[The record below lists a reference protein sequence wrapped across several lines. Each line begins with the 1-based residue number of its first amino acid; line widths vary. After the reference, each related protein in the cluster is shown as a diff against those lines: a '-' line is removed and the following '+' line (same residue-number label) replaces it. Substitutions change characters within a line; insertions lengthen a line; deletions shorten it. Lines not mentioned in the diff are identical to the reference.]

1 MPLLFHRTI
10 ALCFSLLALLLPPF
24 AAGNIPSDL
33 PDPWNETKIGFCF
46 VDQRVSTERCRQ
58 SESRYLS
65 CISALDAVL
74 AQAPRRLHL
83 THSAWRPGTGSN
95 ARPIARFGKL
105 VIAEDNASDARPVR
119 NALDNIKA
127 RRQRILDW
135 QSEYRRGRGSGSDFD
150 GALAWIL
157 LRVVE
162 PERAR
167 QYAAAAINGY
177 ISVNDAHARIFPA
190 PTFPRTLHAGTG
202 SSETGGDMEGDGRRY
217 TGVGVAVQRVA
228 DAIVVTGVVADGPA
242 SRAGIRVG
250 DVILTVDGK
259 PVGENPLAQVVSRLR
274 GPAESEVGLTVQ
286 TESDVRN
293 VTVRRDAVEIRN
305 VISKVLDEAG
315 YQWGYLSI
323 RSFTAPTTCS
333 EARRELNALLHSDV
347 DGLLLDLRDNM
358 GGLIDQAVCIADL
371 FLGPRLPVV
380 QMRSLVNEQ
389 RARSFKTRYP
399 ALTRLPM
406 VGLAN
411 AGTGSASEVL
421 LGALRDHGR
430 SLVVGERTFGKGTMQ
445 MIRPWRG
452 ASGVMQFYT
461 AAVMYS
467 PSGRSVQMLGIEPDV
482 VAYERPEGRPAGTVV
497 LREEDLFPMALPAVS
512 GSSSNL
518 AVDPRAAV
526 VRRCVSLTGSA
537 DRRWTGAWATLENSD
552 YALYVAQ
559 DALRCLSRHG
569 TSVLTARRTAGGTS
583 AGDAT
588 RRAALQGYEAQ
599 RRPF

>member
-1 MPLLFHRTI
+1 MPLSFSRTI
-10 ALCFSLLALLLPPF
+10 VLCFTLAAILAPPF

-33 PDPWNETKIGFCF
+33 PDPWDDTKIGFSF
-46 VDQRVSTERCRQ
+46 VDQRVNNEACRQ

-83 THSAWRPGTGSN
+83 THAAWQPGTRST
-95 ARPIARFGKL
+95 ARPVARFGTL
-105 VIAEDNASDARPVR
+105 VIAEDTARDARQVR

-135 QSEYRRGRGSGSDFD
+135 QGEYRRGRGNGSDFD

-157 LRVVE
+157 LHVVE
-162 PERAR
+162 PDRAR

-177 ISVNDAHARIFPA
+177 ISVDDAHARIFPA
-190 PTFPRTLHAGTG
+190 PIFSRAARGG
-202 SSETGGDMEGDGRRY
+202 SGNSETGGNMRGDGRHY

-228 DAIVVTGVVADGPA
+228 DAIVVTGVVPDGPA

-250 DVILTVDGK
+250 DVILSVGGK
-259 PVGENPLAQVVSRLR
+259 PVGEQPLAQVVTRLR
-274 GPAESEVGLTVQ
+274 GPADSAVGLAVQ
-286 TESDVRN
+286 SQGALRK
-293 VTVRRDAVEIRN
+293 VTVRRDAVEIKN
-305 VISKVLDEAG
+305 VVSKVIEEAG
-315 YQWGYLSI
+315 YHWGYLSL

-333 EARRELNALLHSDV
+333 EARRELNALLQSDV

-371 FLGPRLPVV
+371 FLGPNLPVV
-380 QMRSLVNEQ
+380 QMRSLVNE
-389 RARSFKTRYP
+389 RRTRSFQTRYP
-399 ALTRLPM
+399 PLTRMPM

-452 ASGVMQFYT
+452 ASNVMQFYT

-512 GSSSNL
+512 GSSPSL
-518 AVDPRAAV
+518 AANPRAAV
-526 VRRCVSLTGSA
+526 VRRCVSFTGNA
-537 DRRWTGAWATLENSD
+537 DRRWKGTGATLEIRD
-552 YALYVAQ
+552 YALYVGQ

-569 TSVLTARRTAGGTS
+569 TSVLTARRASGGLGAGVPS
-583 AGDAT
+583 H
-588 RRAALQGYEAQ
+588 RAAPQGY
-599 RRPF
+599 